1 MPACVINTRYVEV
14 VEIALVCLNYERMTF
29 RAVALESIAFEVDCS
44 LKVFLPQGG
53 TGPSTK
59 CPSVPKWKWDI
70 CLSDW
75 PQSLSAK
82 RHFFT
87 LRLYVCDPWRTLLLI
102 WVLLVFL
109 ASAKNEWPC
118 REYPTLWRV
127 QGSWN
132 DSVSWFASLEN
143 SGVLI
148 FWNLA
153 VHFEGSLAFMGDIL
167 CMTYLSSVPVLIVL
181 RNLLRGPLF
190 YRLWLTGNTKKHCD
204 KPPKSKAKYAA
215 SRVWGTASIWERIS
229 ASVDSRESRSFGT
242 ETPTGSKGGH
252 WALPHASPAPE
263 MLFLLMSCNWVYIH
277 MFPWLQRC
285 PKNAFRAHELPL
297 SISTSF
303 PCSLEFTN
311 R

>member
-1 MPACVINTRYVEV
+1 MLWGQSCFAWETAPLCQRAKNTRYAEV

-44 LKVFLPQGG
+44 LKVFVPQGG
-53 TGPSTK
+53 TGPSPK
-59 CPSVPKWKWDI
+59 CPSVPKWNWDI

-75 PQSLSAK
+75 PQSFSAK

-109 ASAKNEWPC
+109 AGAKNEWPC

-167 CMTYLSSVPVLIVL
+167 CMTYLSSVPVPLVFIVL
-181 RNLLRGPLF
+181 RNLLRGPIF

-252 WALPHASPAPE
+252 WALPHASLAPE
-263 MLFLLMSCNWVYIH
+263 MLLECFSCLWVAIQHIH
-277 MFPWLQRC
+277 M
-285 PKNAFRAHELPL
+285 LP
-297 SISTSF
+297 
-303 PCSLEFTN
+303 
-311 R
+311 

>member
-44 LKVFLPQGG
+44 LKVFVPQGG
-53 TGPSTK
+53 TGLSPK

-167 CMTYLSSVPVLIVL
+167 CMTYLSSVPVPLVFIVL
-181 RNLLRGPLF
+181 RNLLRGPIF
-190 YRLWLTGNTKKHCD
+190 YRLWLTGNTKKHCG
-204 KPPKSKAKYAA
+204 KPPKSKQSK
-215 SRVWGTASIWERIS
+215 ICS
-229 ASVDSRESRSFGT
+229 A
-242 ETPTGSKGGH
+242 
-252 WALPHASPAPE
+252 
-263 MLFLLMSCNWVYIH
+263 
-277 MFPWLQRC
+277 
-285 PKNAFRAHELPL
+285 
-297 SISTSF
+297 
-303 PCSLEFTN
+303 
-311 R
+311 

>member
-1 MPACVINTRYVEV
+1 MLWYQSCFALETAPLCQRTINTRYIEV

-44 LKVFLPQGG
+44 LKVFVPQGG
-53 TGPSTK
+53 TGLSPK

-75 PQSLSAK
+75 PQSFSAK

-118 REYPTLWRV
+118 REYPSLWRV

-153 VHFEGSLAFMGDIL
+153 VHFEGSLAFMGDISFKCSCTTCFHCVAEFVERPYIL
-167 CMTYLSSVPVLIVL
+167 QTVTHRQYKKAL
-181 RNLLRGPLF
+181 RQ
-190 YRLWLTGNTKKHCD
+190 
-204 KPPKSKAKYAA
+204 A
-215 SRVWGTASIWERIS
+215 S
-229 ASVDSRESRSFGT
+229 
-242 ETPTGSKGGH
+242 
-252 WALPHASPAPE
+252 
-263 MLFLLMSCNWVYIH
+263 
-277 MFPWLQRC
+277 
-285 PKNAFRAHELPL
+285 
-297 SISTSF
+297 
-303 PCSLEFTN
+303 
-311 R
+311 